1 LTLRFLSYEISGH
14 EDHICLFCSITSA
27 TGHPPL
33 GTKDCLPVTASLV
46 SCLVLPRLDYCNTVL
61 AGIPLHH
68 ARRLQSVMNAAARL
82 VFASSKCDHIMPLL
96 RQLHWLDRLQADRPA
111 LQISSWSGSGC
122 HRHTLPTN
130 FTFSRVTVSKT
141 SAFRFLL
148 RAVHSPYPTVNLRRT
163 SFSSRRCTDLE
174 QSSAAYHICS
184 VTSCLLLSLEDILLR
199 TLLPVIT
206 VVVPAK

>member
-1 LTLRFLSYEISGH
+1 MCTTIVVRAVAIGDERCHTACLRVIKVR
-14 EDHICLFCSITSA
+14 
-27 TGHPPL
+27 P
-33 GTKDCLPVTASLV
+33 
-46 SCLVLPRLDYCNTVL
+46 
-61 AGIPLHH
+61 HH
-68 ARRLQSVMNAAARL
+68 AAPTPITLAE
-82 VFASSKCDHIMPLL
+82 SSMV
-96 RQLHWLDRLQADRPA
+96 DRLQADRPA